1 MFLQVALDAEER
13 AVARE
18 AVVRTTDE
26 ADPEQLS
33 LRIRCGSLWRPLLQ
47 HPL

>member
-1 MFLQVALDAEER
+1 MYTTYSYAASFLQVALDAEER

-26 ADPEQLS
+26 VDPEQLS
-33 LRIRCGSLWRPLLQ
+33 LRIR
-47 HPL
+47 